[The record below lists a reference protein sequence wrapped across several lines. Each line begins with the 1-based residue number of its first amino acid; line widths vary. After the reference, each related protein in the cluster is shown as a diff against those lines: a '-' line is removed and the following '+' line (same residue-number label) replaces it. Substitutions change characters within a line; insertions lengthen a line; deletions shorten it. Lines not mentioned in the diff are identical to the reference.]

1 MASGARSKSGVA
13 SGSGPARAARGASAA
28 PEPPS
33 AKILIVDDDERN
45 LFAATSA
52 LEELGHQIVVAK
64 TGEEALKHLLQDEF
78 AVILLDLHMPGMDGY
93 ETAAFIRQ
101 RRRTSRIPIVFL
113 TAVFRDEAHV
123 FQAYSAGA
131 VDVVFKP
138 IDPFILR
145 SKVQVLVDLHLK
157 TREVQIQAEHRQKL
171 LDENMRVLREKA
183 QAEAALRRSQER
195 QQAIL
200 RSLPIVFHSRS
211 VEPPFAPVFL
221 SNNVEAVT
229 GFPSEAFLEQPDL
242 GSSRIHPDDLQ
253 SVVRAVSGA
262 VKSGFYSCEFR
273 WRCADGEYRRFLDQG
288 VLAPSADGGP
298 AREVWGA
305 LLDVTE
311 RRSLEEQLA
320 QARKMEAVGQ
330 LTGGVAH
337 DFNNLLTVIIGNLDL
352 LERRPELDTRSQR
365 QLAAMRYAAERG
377 GGLTRQLLA
386 FSRRQH
392 LSPVV
397 LDVGALIRNFTPLL
411 KQAVGDAVTVEL
423 ELNQKELCAE
433 IDPTQLE
440 TALLN
445 LAVNARDAMPKGGP
459 LVIATRLDERPLRGE
474 AGAQT
479 EAEHGWVRI
488 EMRDS
493 GVGIPP
499 TALERIF
506 EPFFTTKEVG
516 KGSGLGLSQV
526 YGFVQQSGGHI
537 EVESEPGSGASFG
550 LLLPRSDKRVEA
562 AESQARPAANRAK
575 AARGRLLVV
584 EDDEE
589 VLSVTLEMLSELG
602 YEVVTAG
609 DAAQALTWLE
619 SGEPVDL
626 LFSDVVMPG
635 GCNGAELAHRAREIR
650 PDLKVLLSSGYV
662 GEAGGLVGDDFEMI
676 DKPYER
682 STLAA
687 RLAAVLDGSGQGPP
701 PGRRGGRIPS
711 RRPPRKTARRDVS
724 ERSSREAQMS

>member
-1 MASGARSKSGVA
+1 MGRTTRSRAGVPPPP
-13 SGSGPARAARGASAA
+13 GSGDAERGRGFAPPPPEEPA
-28 PEPPS
+28 

-52 LEELGHQIVVAK
+52 LEELGHEIVIARS
-64 TGEEALKHLLQDEF
+64 GEDALKRLLQDEF

-101 RRRTSRIPIVFL
+101 RRRTSRVPIVFL

-145 SKVQVLVDLHLK
+145 SKVHVLVDLHLK
-157 TREVQIQAEHRQKL
+157 TREVQAQAEHRQRL
-171 LDENMRVLREKA
+171 LDENARVQREKA
-183 QAEAALRRSQER
+183 QAELALRRSQER

-200 RSLPIVFHSRS
+200 KSLPIVFHSRS
-211 VEPPFAPVFL
+211 IKPPYAPLFV
-221 SNNVEAVT
+221 SNNVEALT
-229 GFPSEAFLEQPDL
+229 GFTPEAFLEQPDL
-242 GSSRIHPDDLQ
+242 GSGRIHPEDLQ
-253 SVVRAVSGA
+253 SVVLAVAGA
-262 VKSGFYSCEFR
+262 VQAGFYSCEFR

-288 VLAPSADGGP
+288 VPAPSADGEPP
-298 AREVWGA
+298 AEIWGA

-352 LERRPELDTRSQR
+352 LDGRSDLDPRAERHLS
-365 QLAAMRYAAERG
+365 AMRYAAERG
-377 GGLTRQLLA
+377 GALTRQLLA

-392 LSPVV
+392 LSPVA
-397 LDVGALIRNFTPLL
+397 LDVRELITTFAPLL
-411 KQAVGDAVTVEL
+411 KQAVGDAITVEL
-423 ELNQKELCAE
+423 DLGKQVLCSE
-433 IDPTQLE
+433 VDPAQLE

-445 LAVNARDAMPKGGP
+445 LAVNARDAMPRGGP
-459 LVIATRLDERPLRGE
+459 LVISALLEGQTARGPGGQE
-474 AGAQT
+474 NGA
-479 EAEHGWVRI
+479 GWVRI
-488 EMRDS
+488 DVRDH
-493 GVGIPP
+493 GVGISPA
-499 TALERIF
+499 ALERIF

-526 YGFVQQSGGHI
+526 YGFVQQSGGQI
-537 EVESEPGSGASFG
+537 TVQSEPGSGTCFSLFLKA
-550 LLLPRSDKRVEA
+550 SDKEA
-562 AESQARPAANRAK
+562 AAAPGQPRAV
-575 AARGRLLVV
+575 AGDQPARGRLLVV
-584 EDDEE
+584 EDDET
-589 VLSVTLEMLSELG
+589 VLAVTLEMLRELG
-602 YEVVTAG
+602 YEVATAS
-609 DAAQALTWLE
+609 DAASALERLE

-635 GCNGAELAHRAREIR
+635 GCNGAELAHRARAIR

-662 GEAGGLVGDDFEMI
+662 GEAGSLVGGAFEMI

-682 STLAA
+682 TTLAA
-687 RLAAVLDGSGQGPP
+687 RLAAILEDPEQGASN
-701 PGRRGGRIPS
+701 GRRSQAS
-711 RRPPRKTARRDVS
+711 RARVNHSGRRD
-724 ERSSREAQMS
+724 RTRARQAQMS

>member
-1 MASGARSKSGVA
+1 
-13 SGSGPARAARGASAA
+13 
-28 PEPPS
+28 
-33 AKILIVDDDERN
+33 
-45 LFAATSA
+45 
-52 LEELGHQIVVAK
+52 
-64 TGEEALKHLLQDEF
+64 
-78 AVILLDLHMPGMDGY
+78 
-93 ETAAFIRQ
+93 
-101 RRRTSRIPIVFL
+101 
-113 TAVFRDEAHV
+113 
-123 FQAYSAGA
+123 
-131 VDVVFKP
+131 
-138 IDPFILR
+138 
-145 SKVQVLVDLHLK
+145 
-157 TREVQIQAEHRQKL
+157 
-171 LDENMRVLREKA
+171 
-183 QAEAALRRSQER
+183 
-195 QQAIL
+195 
-200 RSLPIVFHSRS
+200 
-211 VEPPFAPVFL
+211 
-221 SNNVEAVT
+221 
-229 GFPSEAFLEQPDL
+229 
-242 GSSRIHPDDLQ
+242 
-253 SVVRAVSGA
+253 
-262 VKSGFYSCEFR
+262 
-273 WRCADGEYRRFLDQG
+273 
-288 VLAPSADGGP
+288 
-298 AREVWGA
+298 
-305 LLDVTE
+305 
-311 RRSLEEQLA
+311 
-320 QARKMEAVGQ
+320 
-330 LTGGVAH
+330 
-337 DFNNLLTVIIGNLDL
+337 
-352 LERRPELDTRSQR
+352 
-365 QLAAMRYAAERG
+365 MRYAAERG

-423 ELNQKELCAE
+423 ELNPEALCAE

-459 LVIATRLDERPLRGE
+459 LVIATRLEQRPLRGE
-474 AGAQT
+474 AGALA

-550 LLLPRSDKRVEA
+550 LLLPRSDKRAEA

-609 DAAQALTWLE
+609 DAAQALAWLE

-687 RLAAVLDGSGQGPP
+687 RLATVLDGSGQVPP

-711 RRPPRKTARRDVS
+711 RRPPRKTTRRDVS
-724 ERSSREAQMS
+724 ERSSREAQIS

>member
-1 MASGARSKSGVA
+1 MAPAARSK
-13 SGSGPARAARGASAA
+13 ASA
-28 PEPPS
+28 PPS
-33 AKILIVDDDERN
+33 RFGSAESAHSAPAYDAEAPVARILIVDDDERN

-52 LEELGHQIVVAK
+52 LEELGHQIVVARS
-64 TGEEALKHLLQDEF
+64 GEEALKHLLQDDF

-101 RRRTSRIPIVFL
+101 RKRTSRIPIVFL

-157 TREVQIQAEHRQKL
+157 TQEVRTQAAHRQRL
-171 LDENMRVLREKA
+171 LDENVRVLREKA
-183 QAEAALRRSQER
+183 KAELELRRSQER

-200 RSLPIVFHSRS
+200 QSLPIVFHSRS
-211 VEPPFAPVFL
+211 IEPPYAPLFL
-221 SNNVEAVT
+221 SNNVEALT
-229 GFPSEAFLEQPDL
+229 GFSTEAFLERPDF

-253 SVVRAVSGA
+253 NVVKAVSGA
-262 VKSGFYSCEFR
+262 LQTGFYSCEFR
-273 WRCADGEYRRFLDQG
+273 WRCADGEYRRLLDQG
-288 VLAPSADGGP
+288 VLAPTADGEPPG
-298 AREVWGA
+298 EIWGA

-352 LERRPELDTRSQR
+352 MERRSDLDPRSQR

-392 LSPVV
+392 LMPVA
-397 LDVGALIRNFTPLL
+397 LNVGELIANFAPLL
-411 KQAVGDAVTVEL
+411 KQAVGDAITVEL
-423 ELNQKELCAE
+423 DLEPCELCAE
-433 IDPTQLE
+433 VDPAHLE

-445 LAVNARDAMPKGGP
+445 LAVNARDAMPRGGP
-459 LVIATRLDERPLRGE
+459 LVISARLDPNPPGDAVGPVQRGQE
-474 AGAQT
+474 
-479 EAEHGWVRI
+479 WIRI
-488 EMRDS
+488 DVRDS
-493 GVGIPP
+493 GVGIAPP
-499 TALERIF
+499 ALERIF

-526 YGFVQQSGGHI
+526 YGFVQQSGGQI
-537 EVESEPGSGASFG
+537 TVDSEPGLGSLFSLF
-550 LLLPRSDKRVEA
+550 LRRSDKQAQA
-562 AESQARPAANRAK
+562 APNQPRSTAGAK

-584 EDDEE
+584 EDDEQ
-589 VLSVTLEMLSELG
+589 VLAVTLEMLSELG
-602 YEVVTAG
+602 YDVATACDA
-609 DAAQALTWLE
+609 DAALE
-619 SGEPVDL
+619 LLQSNEPVDL

-635 GCNGAELAHRAREIR
+635 GCNGAELAHRARALR
-650 PDLKVLLSSGYV
+650 PGLKVLLSSGYL
-662 GEAGGLVGDDFEMI
+662 GEAGSLVGDAFEMI

-687 RLAAVLDGSGQGPP
+687 RLAAILDEPDQGPP
-701 PGRRGGRIPS
+701 RNGRRGRAPQGRS
-711 RRPPRKTARRDVS
+711 HRGARHDSAGEPP
-724 ERSSREAQMS
+724 REAQMP